1 MGSIIS
7 QQYSGGKFPKFE
19 DEESQGLLSVDS
31 DLWTGIQENIKKN
44 TAFKNNR
51 KDEYFRAVIGD
62 KFTNNQEFIPS
73 FNFPLTK
80 YFVIML
86 STLYSA
92 KTVLPAID
100 PANEILDTTNVLFS
114 LDGLQQD
121 AFLNEV
127 GFIRINN
134 RDTVKCKLESI
145 KVYDLVYDINFENVL
160 LRVKQ
165 IPKKKSIFEYYTVL
179 ENGMCDYF
187 TLESNSLREA
197 ANINWD
203 ELTDGVKQAYN
214 IKYIGRL
221 PALPI
226 VPLFFNDEPTA
237 NLSPVVTADEILN
250 ILIMFGLAGMP
261 SSMLVKWW
269 MTKMASVQDTS
280 KEQQKG
286 LFDMLEAVVLNTQG
300 QTEEKIG
307 TVGTGNGE
315 SFKNMMIIFES
326 IVSWLGQMMGI
337 SKATLKSQLREV
349 RQAAASKVIDGKGS
363 DIYRSHLII
372 LFDEFEVRLFN
383 TIAKFYPKLD
393 IKNMKPI
400 DKDNLSLL
408 ADTGDLLDYLTNG
421 VREKFIPYLEAL
433 AKLHGITKEEAVIK
447 AKEVE
452 DDYKKYLE
460 ESEMLS
466 FSAGKTGETSPK
478 TKYGLKKGTISGKK
492 VKEGGGNEVEDKGG
506 AA

>member
-7 QQYSGGKFPKFE
+7 QQYAGIDIPKLENE
-19 DEESQGLLSVDS
+19 DSQSLLSVDS
-31 DLWTGIQENIKKN
+31 DKWAQIQEHIKKN
-44 TAFKNNR
+44 AAFKNNR
-51 KDEYFRAVIGD
+51 KEEYFAAVIGD
-62 KFTNNQEFIPS
+62 KFTNNAEMIPS

-100 PANEILDTTNVLFS
+100 PANEILDTTNVLFT
-114 LDGLQQD
+114 LDSLQQD

-127 GFIRINN
+127 GFVRINN
-134 RDTVKCKLESI
+134 GDLVKCKLESV
-145 KVYDLVYDINFENVL
+145 KCYDLLYDLNFENVL

-165 IPKKKSIFEYYTVL
+165 IPKKKSIFEYYQVIEDGCL
-179 ENGMCDYF
+179 YY
-187 TLESNSLREA
+187 TLESNSFSQA
-197 ANINWD
+197 AKINWD
-203 ELTDGVKQAYN
+203 ALTPEIIQTFN
-214 IKYIGRL
+214 IKLKGKL
-221 PALPI
+221 PTMPI
-226 VPLFFNDEPTA
+226 IPLFFNDEPTA
-237 NLSPVVTADEILN
+237 NLSPVVVADEILN

-269 MTKMASVQDTS
+269 MTKMASVQGTS
-280 KEQQKG
+280 KEQQKS
-286 LFDMLEAVVLNTQG
+286 LFDMLEAIVLNTQG
-300 QTEEKIG
+300 PTEEKIG

-315 SFKNMMIIFES
+315 SFKNMMIIFEA

-337 SKATLKSQLREV
+337 SKTTLKSQLREV
-349 RQAAASKVIDGKGS
+349 RQAAASKFVEGKGS

-372 LFDEFEVRLFN
+372 LFDEFEQRLFN
-383 TIAKFYPKLD
+383 AIGKFYPKLD

-408 ADTGDLLDYLTNG
+408 ADSGDLMEYLIEG
-421 VREKFIPYLEAL
+421 VREKFIPYIEAL
-433 AKLHGITKEEAVIK
+433 AKLHGITKEEAVKK
-447 AKEVE
+447 AKEIE

-460 ESEMLS
+460 EADLMMQN
-466 FSAGKTGETSPK
+466 AGNSGKTSPK
-478 TKYGLKKGTISGKK
+478 TKYGLKKGTINGKI

-506 AA
+506 AV